1 MRLAATKL
9 TFKIARR
16 MGFKPWS
23 RQAMVLL
30 RLILSTAQRTPN
42 NPWIRFSKREKVLLA
57 AETLAEGNTARETL
71 ADALEV
77 SLLSA
82 STFQRDLGSWLRGAT
97 A

>member
-1 MRLAATKL
+1 MRIAALRL
-9 TFKIARR
+9 TLSMAKS

-57 AETLAEGNTARETL
+57 AETLAEGSRARETL

-82 STFQRDLGSWLRGAT
+82 WTFQRDLGSWLRGGT
-97 A
+97 T

>member
-1 MRLAATKL
+1 MRIAALRL
-9 TFKIARR
+9 TLRMARS

-23 RQAMVLL
+23 RQTMVLL

-42 NPWIRFSKREKVLLA
+42 NPWIRFSEREKVLLA
-57 AETLAEGNTARETL
+57 AETLAEGSRARETL

-82 STFQRDLGSWLRGAT
+82 WTFQRDLGSWLRGAT
-97 A
+97 T

>member
-1 MRLAATKL
+1 MRIVAVGL
-9 TFKIARR
+9 TIRMARS

-57 AETLAEGNTARETL
+57 AETLAEGSKARETL

-77 SLLSA
+77 SSLSA
-82 STFQRDLGSWLRGAT
+82 WTLQRDMGSWLRGAT
-97 A
+97 T

>member
-1 MRLAATKL
+1 MYIAASKL
-9 TFKIARR
+9 TFQIVRQ

-23 RQAMVLL
+23 RQTMVLL

-57 AETLAEGNTARETL
+57 AETLAEGSRARESI

-82 STFQRDLGSWLRGAT
+82 WTFQRDLGTWLRGAT
-97 A
+97 T